1 MKFADHLNAK
11 EIRRFNEIRR
21 ISGTVTIGNEVKP
34 ENEPIR
40 KPDEVLSRRDL
51 EELMGTRR
59 DTYKRVKGAVR
70 RK

>member
-1 MKFADHLNAK
+1 M
-11 EIRRFNEIRR
+11 
-21 ISGTVTIGNEVKP
+21 TIGNEVKP

-59 DTYKRVKGAVR
+59 DTNKRVGGAIR

>member
-21 ISGTVTIGNEVKP
+21 FSGTLTIGEQLSP
-34 ENEPIR
+34 EIKPIR
-40 KPDEVLSRRDL
+40 KPDAVLSRRDI

-59 DTYKRVKGAVR
+59 DTYKRVGGAVR
-70 RK
+70 RR

>member
-21 ISGTVTIGNEVKP
+21 FSGTLTIDDELKP
-34 ENEPIR
+34 EIEPIR
-40 KPDEVLSRRDL
+40 KPNEVLSRRDL

-59 DTYKRVKGAVR
+59 DIYKRVGGAVR
-70 RK
+70 RR